1 MGAISV
7 DLAMQHLRAETEDR
21 GYVEVLL
28 AAAEDSAA
36 QYLQRCFY
44 VDTAALAAA
53 VIDGVAGD
61 DPIVIAPSIT
71 AACLLILGHLYAN
84 REDSVTGVNVA
95 SVIELPMGSKS
106 LLHPY
111 RVKMGV

>member
-1 MGAISV
+1 MGAI
-7 DLAMQHLRAETEDR
+7 DIDMAMRHLRAEAEDR
-21 GYVEVLL
+21 PHVEVLL

-36 QYLQRCFY
+36 AYLQRQFY
-44 VDTAALAAA
+44 AADTDLAAA
-53 VIDGVAGD
+53 VLDGTAGD
-61 DPIVIAPSIT
+61 DPIVIRPSIT

-95 SVIELPMGSKS
+95 SVVELPMGSRT